1 MPVAGW
7 IDMKKP
13 IEHPPIHEF
22 LLRTVLYLP
31 LCFFVWF
38 WAASILMLP
47 VTALTD
53 TVLTT
58 LMPDIVVQVQQDGYR
73 NMIVTDIRPPSRA
86 NVDQEEV
93 AGLAF
98 EVNPMIYA
106 FGLPLLASL
115 VLATPMT
122 SGRRVAVIL
131 LGGVALIVVPVWG
144 ITFEA
149 LKTLQ
154 ILGWPD
160 GVPKLGDIGTVKN
173 SLIALGY
180 QAGYLIFPAITPV
193 ALWIVTNRPYIEDLT
208 GRAQRT
214 PEGDTGG
221 HVDGKAGG
229 AE

>member
-1 MPVAGW
+1 MPAAGW
-7 IDMKKP
+7 IDMKKL
-13 IEHPPIHEF
+13 IEHTPIHEF

-31 LCFFVWF
+31 LCFFAWF

-47 VTALTD
+47 VTAVAD

-58 LMPDIVVQVQQDGYR
+58 LLPDIVVQVQQDGYR
-73 NMIVTDIRPPSRA
+73 NMIVTDIKPPSRA
-86 NVDQEEV
+86 NVDPGEV

-106 FGLPLLASL
+106 FGLPLLAAL

-131 LGGVALIVVPVWG
+131 LGGVALVLVPVWG

-160 GVPKLGDIGTVKN
+160 GVPKLGDIGTIKN

-193 ALWIVTNRPYIEDLT
+193 ALWILTNRPYIEDLT
-208 GRAQRT
+208 GRGKSNA
-214 PEGDTGG
+214 GG
-221 HVDGKAGG
+221 HIEGKAGG

>member
-1 MPVAGW
+1 
-7 IDMKKP
+7 MKKQ
-13 IEHPPIHEF
+13 IEHTPIHEF

-47 VTALTD
+47 VTAVAD
-53 TVLTT
+53 AVLTT
-58 LMPDIVVQVQQDGYR
+58 LLPDVVVQVQQDGYR
-73 NMIVTDIRPPSRA
+73 NLIVTSIKPPTRGGVPADDAS
-86 NVDQEEV
+86 
-93 AGLAF
+93 GLAF

-106 FGLPLLASL
+106 YGLPLLASL

-122 SGRRVAVIL
+122 SGRRATVIL
-131 LGGVALIVVPVWG
+131 LGGLFLILVPVWG
-144 ITFEA
+144 VTFDS

-154 ILGWPD
+154 IVGWPD
-160 GVPKLGDIGTVKN
+160 GVPKLGDIGTVRN

-208 GRAQRT
+208 GRVPGQDR
-214 PEGDTGG
+214 GR
-221 HVDGKAGG
+221 
-229 AE
+229 

>member
-1 MPVAGW
+1 
-7 IDMKKP
+7 MKKQ
-13 IEHPPIHEF
+13 IEHTPIHEF

-47 VTALTD
+47 VTAAAD
-53 TVLTT
+53 KVLTT
-58 LMPDIVVQVQQDGYR
+58 LLPDIVVQVQQDGYR
-73 NMIVTDIRPPSRA
+73 NMIVTNIAPPARA
-86 NVDQEEV
+86 NVDPEEL

-122 SGRRVAVIL
+122 SGRRVMVIA
-131 LGGVALIVVPVWG
+131 LGGLALIVVPVWG
-144 ITFEA
+144 ISFEA

-154 ILGWPD
+154 IVGWPD
-160 GVPKLGDIGTVKN
+160 GVPKLGDIGTFRN

-193 ALWIVTNRPYIEDLT
+193 ALWILTNRPYIEDLT
-208 GRAQRT
+208 GQRRT
-214 PEGDTGG
+214 AA
-221 HVDGKAGG
+221 KAADKG